1 MASEPNRRA
10 EGATS
15 ASPGISGTEPL
26 LSVRNLSA
34 GYRGLPALH
43 GVSLEVRAGEI
54 VALVGANGAGKSTLL
69 RSIAGLIKP
78 ASGSVVFEGN
88 EIGGAPAHR
97 IVRRGIALVPE
108 GRRLFGRLPVIDNLL
123 LGAYAHG
130 EGPLEDVFTLFPVLR
145 ERSAQLAGTLSG
157 GEQQM
162 VAIGRA
168 LMSKPR
174 LLLLDEPSLGI
185 APRLVA
191 RIYETLLEIN
201 RRGLTVLLVEQN
213 VRAALQIASRAY
225 VLQTGRIVQQGLSA
239 ELLGSDLVR
248 KAFLGI

>member
-1 MASEPNRRA
+1 LESE
-10 EGATS
+10 
-15 ASPGISGTEPL
+15 L
-26 LSVRNLSA
+26 LIVRELSA

-69 RSIAGLIKP
+69 KAIAGLIR
-78 ASGSVVFEGN
+78 ADGSILLEGR
-88 EIGGAPAHR
+88 EIAGAPAHR
-97 IVRRGIALVPE
+97 IVRHGIALVPE
-108 GRRLFGRLPVIDNLL
+108 GRRLFGRLSVLDNLL
-123 LGAYAHG
+123 LGAWAHG
-130 EGPLEDVFTLFPVLR
+130 EGPLNDVFTLFPVLR
-145 ERSAQLAGTLSG
+145 ERSEQLAGTLSG

-168 LMSKPR
+168 LMSRPR

-191 RIYETLLEIN
+191 RIYETLAEIN

-213 VRAALQIASRAY
+213 VRAALRIASRAY
-225 VLQTGRIVQQGLSA
+225 VLQTGRIVQQGRSA